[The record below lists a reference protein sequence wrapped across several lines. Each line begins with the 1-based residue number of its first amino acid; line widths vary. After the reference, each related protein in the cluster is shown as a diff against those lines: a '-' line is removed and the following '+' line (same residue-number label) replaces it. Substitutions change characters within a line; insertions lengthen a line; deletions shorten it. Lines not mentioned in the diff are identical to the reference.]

1 MYPSRYIFYL
11 CVLLQL
17 TCGAAITAQT
27 TFQNTS
33 AIIFPDVQPSPEA
46 ANPYPS
52 SIEVAG
58 MSGLISGLRITL
70 HGFQHDFPDAVDIML
85 EAPNGVNLVILSD
98 VGAAV
103 DVSGINIVIDDSAT
117 AYLPDNSR
125 ITSGSFK
132 PTNIGNDDLW
142 PANTPAASTNTS
154 LSAFHGFGPNGTWKL
169 YASND
174 VAGGIGS
181 IAGGWSITLYTG
193 NEVVLGPR
201 ISSFT
206 ATYEETQRAIQ
217 LEWVFDHDSN
227 ERAFHIEH
235 STDQRKW
242 KLIGV
247 VNSANSI
254 NDRKTFRY
262 QHKQS
267 IHQNNY
273 YRLSIPS
280 VGAYYSSNIIVAEV
294 REGKTNWKLYPNPAS
309 SYVLLTSESM
319 LPSRADVRLV
329 DIAGTVVDQRSL
341 IVGGGTP
348 ARYALHYRAGIYF
361 LHINCNGMTTTKQLV
376 VKR

>member
-1 MYPSRYIFYL
+1 MYPSRYIVYL

-17 TCGAAITAQT
+17 ICSAALTAQT

-33 AIIFPDVQPSPEA
+33 AIIFPDVQPSPEP

-70 HGFQHDFPDAVDIML
+70 HNFKHDFPDAVDIML
-85 EAPNGVNLVILSD
+85 EGPNGVNLVVLSD

-117 AYLPDNSR
+117 VYLPDNSQ

-142 PANTPAASTNTS
+142 PANTPVASTNTS
-154 LSAFHGFGPNGTWKL
+154 LSAFRGFGPNGTWKL

-181 IAGGWSITLYTG
+181 IAGGWSITLITG
-193 NEVVLGPR
+193 NEAVLGSR

-206 ATYEETQRAIQ
+206 AAYDETQRAMQ
-217 LEWVFDHDSN
+217 LQWVFDHEPN
-227 ERAFHIEH
+227 ERVFHIEH

-247 VNSANSI
+247 VNQASSTNG
-254 NDRKTFRY
+254 RRTFRY
-262 QHKQS
+262 QHKQH
-267 IHQNNY
+267 IDQNNY

-294 REGKTNWKLYPNPAS
+294 TEEKTNWDLYPNPAT
-309 SYVLLTSESM
+309 SYVLLTAGSM
-319 LPSRADVRLV
+319 SRLRAEVRLV
-329 DIAGTVVDQRSL
+329 DISGMVIDKRTL
-341 IVGGGTP
+341 IVGGGVP
-348 ARYALHYRAGIYF
+348 ARYDLQRRAGVYF
-361 LHINCNGMTTTKQLV
+361 LHINCNGMKTTKQLV
-376 VKR
+376 VRR